1 VLSGEAALDAVI
13 DRLAVRAA
21 QGEHVA
27 ILWDIDGTLVDTRLR
42 MLAAVH
48 AFGRTDVQ
56 LCQVSPSWQETA
68 ARLGIDP
75 QRFRAVWLRVFWAYE
90 SFDADSENETVAR
103 RARRAESLGIQSIIV
118 TGRIEELRPVTD
130 RQLERLQLKPTRVFL
145 KNTTGDS
152 TPAVKAEVISKLA
165 QEGLHLGA
173 FVTDSHE
180 EINAALAPEVL
191 QHAPNLACIFV
202 ELEGTSPSLLP
213 AGAHHFPVVPEDLL
227 PTREQPLPLRL
238 AGDVMTFGFEAEYEI
253 ESADALLLLYDPNAS
268 AGITM
273 AEWRA
278 WSQKQRIDWVN
289 SHFPDPHS
297 EEFDLPLT
305 RNSEHPE
312 LDFLQPQLFV
322 DSDGNL
328 EIVSPPTDSLE
339 KLWNQ
344 IELLEQI
351 CGPALLQATV
361 SIPSSGVYQG
371 PGLDGFLSFYHLL
384 DTFERMAVGHAMVR
398 ENPERDALLPFL
410 HPWLGPLTR
419 GKHRFMRMYLEANA
433 KGDWLDEKW
442 VRLVDRAF
450 SSFKYIN
457 GSAYRPALAGRDRLA
472 IEIRDAHRNKA
483 LLAQR
488 LMRNA
493 VCLLSGFEPYASFA
507 QTWGFDSEADY
518 ERFPTAVRQMLE
530 SVIPTRVRPE
540 IDFMYSDY
548 DRIALQVYRHFSLPL
563 KDFSDVEMALGDE
576 PGNAQLLGAQQAYL
590 DKLAAL
596 ADGWE
601 GVGPERTRLEVQ
613 AALAAFAVESGL
625 LERLESFSQG
635 CMALEAARATQ
646 AQIQAHLPLQKA
658 MPRSAWGGCL
668 KKRLERLQRRWPG
681 QVRLFPSALLGTRQ
695 GEVQHDL
702 VVLSSHGLE
711 SWECKQLLSD
721 YLDALAHHTLSLR
734 ATDRGGLELRLGSQ
748 QFVTSAP
755 ALEASPY
762 YERTGLFEPTLVL
775 SPLEALALRRQL
787 AAHDPCEYAARRV
800 SASGWLRHLSMG
812 MSGETLE
819 ACLALPYPDSIETAA
834 QVVDRVLATSQQ
846 DRIGCVTHWI
856 AEPLSEF
863 SLDANRKLKLAP
875 THIASGFP
883 PGRFLEGPLDRRLQG
898 FVERWPQ
905 HSRLVDGVPFVFG
918 KGSQQ
923 RQVLVLAMAGL
934 DDDSA
939 DRFQADLI
947 STIGTD
953 TVSFPLR
960 YRAEHLRTRIG
971 ILAFALSAEGVRV
984 DEYEGPWRRRR
995 LETLLTLSQ
1004 SEMLRLRRAVG
1015 AVIENTLETL
1025 GPITLEA
1032 GCRRTQAQ
1040 LDNNRPN
1047 DGGLHNCT
1055 TWITLAPIG
1064 DEGEDLATLAQM
1076 PAHWESH
1083 DNPGWWSMFL
1093 TGASRSERAKT
1104 VLYWSDL
1111 PLDQEPCA
1119 PGVAIEWDYNLR

>member
-1 VLSGEAALDAVI
+1 VLSGQEALDAVI
-13 DRLAVRAA
+13 DRLALRAA
-21 QGEHVA
+21 QGEQVA
-27 ILWDIDGTLVDTRLR
+27 ILWDMDGTLVDTRLR

-56 LCQVSPSWQETA
+56 LGQVSPSWQETA

-75 QRFRAVWLRVFWAYE
+75 ERFRAVWLRVFWAYE

-130 RQLERLQLKPTRVFL
+130 RQLERLQLKPSRVFL
-145 KNTTGDS
+145 KATTGDC

-165 QEGLHLGA
+165 REGLHLGA

-180 EINAALAPEVL
+180 EINAALASEVL
-191 QHAPNLACIFV
+191 RHAPDLACIFV

-213 AGAHHFPVVPEDLL
+213 SGAHHFPVVPEDLL
-227 PTREQPLPLRL
+227 PPRREPGRL
-238 AGDVMTFGFEAEYEI
+238 QVAGDVMTFGFEAEYEI
-253 ESADALLLLYDPNAS
+253 ETADALLLLYDPDAS
-268 AGITM
+268 AGITT
-273 AEWRA
+273 AQWRF
-278 WSQKQRIDWVN
+278 WSQQQRIDWVN
-289 SHFPDPHS
+289 SYFPDPHS
-297 EEFDLPLT
+297 EEFDLPLI
-305 RNSEHPE
+305 RNARHPE

-328 EIVSPPTDSLE
+328 EIVSPPTDSLD

-344 IELLEQI
+344 IEQLEEI
-351 CGPALLQATV
+351 CGPAQLQATV
-361 SIPSSGVYQG
+361 SIPGAGIYDG
-371 PGLDGFLSFYHLL
+371 PGLDGFLSFHHLL
-384 DTFERMAVGHAMVR
+384 DTFERMAVGHAIVR
-398 ENPERDALLPFL
+398 ENPEREALLPFL
-410 HPWLGPLTR
+410 HPWLGPMTH

-457 GSAYRPALAGRDRLA
+457 SSAYRPALAGRDRLA

-488 LMRNA
+488 LQRNA
-493 VCLLSGFEPYASFA
+493 ICLLGGFEPYASFA

-518 ERFPTAVRQMLE
+518 DRLPAAIRQMLE

-563 KDFSDVEMALGDE
+563 KDYSDVEIALGDP
-576 PGNAQLLGAQQAYL
+576 PGNAQLLAAQRAYF

-601 GVGPERTRLEVQ
+601 SVGAERTRREVQ
-613 AALAAFAVESGL
+613 AALAAFSNESGL
-625 LERLESFSQG
+625 LERLEEFSRKSLT
-635 CMALEAARATQ
+635 LEDARAAQ
-646 AQIQAHLPLQKA
+646 AQIQPHLPLLNSI
-658 MPRSAWGGCL
+658 PRSAWVGCL
-668 KKRLERLQRRWPG
+668 KKRLERLQRRWPN
-681 QVRLFPSALLGTRQ
+681 QVRLYPSALLGNRQ

-702 VVLSSHGLE
+702 VVLSSHGLTTE
-711 SWECKQLLSD
+711 ERARQLSD
-721 YLDALAHHTLSLR
+721 YVDALAHHTLSLR
-734 ATDRGGLELRLGSQ
+734 ATDRGGLELRLGGQ

-755 ALEASPY
+755 ALEAGPY
-762 YERTGLFEPTLVL
+762 HERTGLFEPTLVL

-787 AAHDPCEYAARRV
+787 AAHHPCEYAARRV
-800 SASGWLRHLSMG
+800 SASGWLRHLPIG
-812 MSGETLE
+812 LTALETCLE
-819 ACLALPYPDSIETAA
+819 LPYPASIETAA
-834 QVVDRVLATSQQ
+834 QVVDRVLATSQKE
-846 DRIGCVTHWI
+846 RIGCVTHWI
-856 AEPLSEF
+856 SEPLSEF
-863 SLDANRKLKLAP
+863 SLDANQKLTLAP

-883 PGRFLEGPLDRRLQG
+883 PDRFLDGPLEERLQG
-898 FVERWPQ
+898 FVGRWPQ

-934 DDDSA
+934 DDESA
-939 DRFQADLI
+939 ERFQTDLI
-947 STIGTD
+947 STIGAD

-995 LETLLTLSQ
+995 LETMLTLSAE
-1004 SEMLRLRRAVG
+1004 EMLKLRRAVG

-1032 GCRRTQAQ
+1032 GCRRTQGH
-1040 LDNNRPN
+1040 LDNNRPA

-1064 DEGEDLATLAQM
+1064 DGGEDLATLAQM

-1093 TGASRSERAKT
+1093 TGASRSDRAKT

-1119 PGVAIEWDYNLR
+1119 PGLPIEWDYNLR